1 MYIVVEKVVKSVGG
15 FEDSKAFVEV
25 DEELSLN
32 FLKGLLFEID
42 DLKHFIKFFSVQHLI
57 LL

>member
-1 MYIVVEKVVKSVGG
+1 MVEKVIKSVGG